1 MSEIMSTTLDNKFNQ
16 LKENL
21 KAMDRVIIAFSG
33 GVDSAFLLKAA
44 SMAGLSKI
52 IAVTGVSESLPK
64 HELSFAREIA
74 DSLKLEH
81 RLIITEEHKDTNY
94 ANKPPDRCYYCKKDL
109 FSRLRTIAEDEG
121 YSFILDGTNADD
133 ANEWR
138 PGRRAALEEGVKSPL
153 LEAALSKEEIRHI
166 SRSLGLST
174 WDKPS
179 APCLSS
185 RFQYGQKITAEA
197 LDRVSRAEEYI
208 KKIGIKEFRVRDHSE
223 VARIEVH
230 PEDFKIFMNNTV
242 RNEVISFLRSIGY
255 KYVSLDLQG
264 FRSGS
269 ANEVFTTDP
278 KGKVSVSSDS
288 DG

>member
-1 MSEIMSTTLDNKFNQ
+1 MTLDDKLNK

-21 KAMDRVIIAFSG
+21 KAMKSVIIAFSG

-44 SMAGLSKI
+44 SMAGLGKI

-74 DSLKLEH
+74 ASLNVEH
-81 RLIITEEHKDTNY
+81 RLIATEELKDINY
-94 ANKPPDRCYYCKKDL
+94 ANNPPDRCYYCKKDL
-109 FSRLRTIAEDEG
+109 FGRLRKIAEEEG

-138 PGRRAALEEGVKSPL
+138 PGRRAALEEGVNSPL
-153 LEAALSKEEIRHI
+153 LDAGLNKEEIRHI
-166 SRSLGLST
+166 SRSLGLPT
-174 WDKPS
+174 WDKPA

-185 RFQYGQKITAEA
+185 RFQYGQRITAEA
-197 LDRVSRAEEYI
+197 LDRVSRAEEYL

-230 PEDFKIFMNNTV
+230 PEDFRIFMNNTV
-242 RNEVISFLRSIGY
+242 RNEVVSFLRSIGY
-255 KYVSLDLQG
+255 KYVALDLQG

-269 ANEVFTTDP
+269 ANEVLRD
-278 KGKVSVSSDS
+278 VNLQNAE
-288 DG
+288 

>member
-1 MSEIMSTTLDNKFNQ
+1 MSTILDDKFNT
-16 LKENL
+16 LKGNL
-21 KAMDRVIIAFSG
+21 KAMERVIIAFSG

-52 IAVTGVSESLPK
+52 LAVTGVSESLPE

-74 DSLKLEH
+74 ASLNIEH
-81 RLIITEEHKDTNY
+81 RLLVTEELKDVNY
-94 ANKPPDRCYYCKKDL
+94 ANNPPDRCYYCKKDL
-109 FSRLRTIAEDEG
+109 FSRLRKIADDEG
-121 YSFILDGTNADD
+121 YSFILDGSNADD

-153 LEAALSKEEIRHI
+153 LDAALSKKEIRHV
-166 SRSLGLST
+166 SRSLGLPT
-174 WDKPS
+174 WDKPA

-185 RFQYGQKITAEA
+185 RFQYGRKITAEA

-208 KKIGIKEFRVRDHSE
+208 RNIGIKEFRVRDHAE

-230 PEDFKIFMNNTV
+230 PEDFRIFMNSTV
-242 RNEVISFLRSIGY
+242 RNEVVSFLRSIGY

-269 ANEVFTTDP
+269 ANEVLTDVNLQDA
-278 KGKVSVSSDS
+278 K
-288 DG
+288 